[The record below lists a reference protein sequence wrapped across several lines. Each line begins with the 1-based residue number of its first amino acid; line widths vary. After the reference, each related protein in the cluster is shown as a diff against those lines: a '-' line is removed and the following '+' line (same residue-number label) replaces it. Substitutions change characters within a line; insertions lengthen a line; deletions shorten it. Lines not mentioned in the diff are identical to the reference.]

1 MKKIILVSYLLITV
15 SISFAQG
22 LKLEP
27 EKYKSAEQ
35 YVAPKESGF
44 AASSL
49 PARISFRQYCPT
61 SISQGDVL
69 TCVGWAAAYGALST
83 QLNIQMGITNYNHK
97 WARAFDPHFIYSFI
111 KKDDDQWCQNGTSL
125 QNALG
130 VLEQYGCKP
139 MVWDPWL
146 KCNEQTKTF
155 DEFTLQLASQYKIE
169 DWKAVA
175 NDDIITN
182 TKMALYYKL
191 PVLVGVYLTESFM
204 KGTALGN
211 GVWSPQAGEK
221 MLGGHAMCVIGY
233 DNNKNGGSFEV
244 MNSYGADY
252 GDKGFVWIPYK
263 DFANL
268 VGEAYVMKT
277 TTYGT
282 GNCSFGDCLNTY
294 SRFKFNNGDIY
305 EGVIKNAELDIYGSM
320 LYSNGSFYVGGWNK
334 GRKNGWGIL
343 YDVPSSKFY
352 NTFYKNDVLVEY
364 SEKTFGFSQTESDK
378 KVKENLDQLVKS
390 LPEKDKP
397 VSDFE
402 TVQKALSKYEAPDKP
417 ISVKQETKKGK

>member
-1 MKKIILVSYLLITV
+1 MKKIILVYGILITV
-15 SISFAQG
+15 TTSFAQG
-22 LKLEP
+22 LKLDP
-27 EKYKSAEQ
+27 AKYKSAEQ

-44 AASSL
+44 SAASL
-49 PARISFRQYCPT
+49 PAKVSYREYCP
-61 SISQGDVL
+61 IPNSQGDVS
-69 TCVGWAAAYGALST
+69 TCVGWATAYGALSS
-83 QLNIQMGITNYNHK
+83 QLNIQMGITSYMHK

-111 KKDDDQWCQNGTSL
+111 KQDNDQWCQNGTSL

-130 VLEQYGCKP
+130 VLEQFGCKP

-175 NDDIITN
+175 NDDIVTN

-191 PVLVGVYLTESFM
+191 PVLVGVSLTESFM

-244 MNSYGADY
+244 MNSYGSEY

-277 TTYGT
+277 TTYVT

-294 SRFKFNNGDIY
+294 SRYKFNNGDIY

-364 SEKTFGFSQTESDK
+364 SEKTFGFAQTESDK

-390 LPEKDKP
+390 LPEKNKP

-417 ISVKQETKKGK
+417 LIVGKDK

>member
-1 MKKIILVSYLLITV
+1 MKKIILIYGLLFTV
-15 SISFAQG
+15 SVSLAQG
-22 LKLEP
+22 LKLDP
-27 EKYKSAEQ
+27 AKYKSAEQ
-35 YVAPKESGF
+35 YFAPKESGF
-44 AASSL
+44 SAASLQSKVSY
-49 PARISFRQYCPT
+49 REYCP
-61 SISQGDVL
+61 IPNSQGNVS
-69 TCVGWAAAYGALST
+69 TCVGWATAYAGLST
-83 QLNIQMGITNYNHK
+83 QLNIQMGITNYTHK

-111 KKDDDQWCQNGTSL
+111 KHENDNWCEEGTSL
-125 QNALG
+125 SLALN

-139 MVWDPWL
+139 FVWDPWL
-146 KCNEQTKTF
+146 KCNATETF
-155 DEFTLQLASQYKIE
+155 NEFSLALASQYKIE
-169 DWKAVA
+169 GWKAVPD
-175 NDDIITN
+175 DDIVTN
-182 TKMALYYKL
+182 TKMALYNKL
-191 PVLVGVYLTESFM
+191 PVLVGVALTESFM

-244 MNSYGADY
+244 MNSYGSEY

-268 VGEAYVMKT
+268 VGEAYIMKT

-294 SRFKFNNGDIY
+294 SRFKFNNGNIY
-305 EGVIKNAELDIYGSM
+305 EGVIKNTELDIYGSM
-320 LYSNGSFYVGGWNK
+320 LYTNGSFYVGGWNK

-364 SEKTFGFSQTESDK
+364 SEKTFGFAQTESDK

>member
-1 MKKIILVSYLLITV
+1 MRKLILFSCILLTIN
-15 SISFAQG
+15 SIYAQG
-22 LKLEP
+22 LKLDP
-27 EKYKSAEQ
+27 ASYNSADQ
-35 YVAPKESGF
+35 YVPPKESGF
-44 AASSL
+44 STTSL
-49 PARISFRQYCPT
+49 PGKISYRQYCPVPNY
-61 SISQGDVL
+61 QGEL
-69 TCVGWAAAYGALST
+69 STCVGWASAYGALST
-83 QLNIQMGITNYNHK
+83 QLNIQMGITNNTHK
-97 WARAFDPHFIYSFI
+97 WARAFDPHFIYNFI
-111 KKDDDQWCQNGTSL
+111 RHDNDSWCQEGTSL
-125 QNALG
+125 KLALD

-139 MVWDPWL
+139 MVWEPWL
-146 KCNEQTKTF
+146 KCNSAAAF
-155 DEFTLQLASQYKIE
+155 DEFTLSLASQYKIE
-169 DWKAVA
+169 AWQAVPKE
-175 NDDIITN
+175 DIVTN

-191 PVLVGVYLTESFM
+191 PVLIGVYLTESFM
-204 KGTALGN
+204 KGTALGA
-211 GVWSPQAGEK
+211 GVWTPKAGEK
-221 MLGGHAMCVIGY
+221 FIGGHAMCVIGY

-244 MNSYGADY
+244 MNSYGQDY
-252 GDKGFVWIPYK
+252 GDKGFVWIPYR

-364 SEKTFGFSQTESDK
+364 SEKTFGFAQTESDK

-417 ISVKQETKKGK
+417 ISVKQDPKKGK